1 MEILPLPLS
10 GHTSSPDRGRIIV
23 NGCRLDENAFREEAD
38 RNLVDLSKTGVFS
51 KKEQAAYWQRKWLKE
66 HISLVLFWLVL
77 FAVFCICVSVKKY
90 LFFIALTPFAAVG
103 IYAGLRNK
111 MMIYI
116 EEKLYDH
123 EVPPKSQTML

>member
-38 RNLVDLSKTGVFS
+38 RNLVGLSKAGVFS

-66 HISLVLFWLVL
+66 HISLVRLRIIL
-77 FAVFCICVSVKKY
+77 FAVFCICVSLKNVFS
-90 LFFIALTPFAAVG
+90 LSL
-103 IYAGLRNK
+103 
-111 MMIYI
+111 
-116 EEKLYDH
+116 
-123 EVPPKSQTML
+123 

>member
-1 MEILPLPLS
+1 MAEGAYLPCAPLDYPVCCILHL
-10 GHTSSPDRGRIIV
+10 R
-23 NGCRLDENAFREEAD
+23 F
-38 RNLVDLSKTGVFS
+38 F
-51 KKEQAAYWQRKWLKE
+51 
-66 HISLVLFWLVL
+66 
-77 FAVFCICVSVKKY
+77 KKY

>member
-10 GHTSSPDRGRIIV
+10 GHTSLPDRGRIIV

-66 HISLVLFWLVL
+66 HISLVLLWIVL
-77 FAVFCICVSVKKY
+77 FAVFCICVSLKNVFS
-90 LFFIALTPFAAVG
+90 LSL
-103 IYAGLRNK
+103 
-111 MMIYI
+111 
-116 EEKLYDH
+116 
-123 EVPPKSQTML
+123 